1 MNSVI
6 NNKLYIS
13 TLVFALILILRD
25 ILGANVNQLLI
36 LGYIA
41 IVAIIL
47 DYEELFYFT
56 SFLTP
61 LVAGINSFALTVLL
75 VALFIKSNKRQLSQF
90 IPVFILIVVEL
101 LHPIIYTFPIGN
113 EIIYFSVIG
122 LFFFC
127 SSAPDNVDSSCVVK
141 FFILGASLTCLLI
154 IVRSCIINGSF
165 IALFLD
171 NARSVVAMG
180 ANEVAIQNQ
189 ETHMALNADAL
200 AYISLLGISCLLLGS
215 KVLKINKILYIILL
229 IINLM
234 AGMAS
239 VTRTWVLVMSLI
251 IFLYLFVSKIKY
263 KWFLLLPILIVILL
277 QSEIFN
283 IILEAFY
290 ERFTNEDL
298 LEAGGRGNIWKQYI
312 TIWSSK
318 LEYIILGISSPNYR
332 SIFPDINSMH
342 NFTQQIFVCTGVV
355 GFVVYFAFMLK
366 VIIYGI
372 KKRMS
377 LRVFLPIIGGFVF
390 LQSISVLANWILIL
404 PIFPCIYAL
413 RLKNY

>member
-1 MNSVI
+1 
-6 NNKLYIS
+6 
-13 TLVFALILILRD
+13 
-25 ILGANVNQLLI
+25 
-36 LGYIA
+36 
-41 IVAIIL
+41 
-47 DYEELFYFT
+47 
-56 SFLTP
+56 
-61 LVAGINSFALTVLL
+61 
-75 VALFIKSNKRQLSQF
+75 
-90 IPVFILIVVEL
+90 
-101 LHPIIYTFPIGN
+101 
-113 EIIYFSVIG
+113 
-122 LFFFC
+122 
-127 SSAPDNVDSSCVVK
+127 
-141 FFILGASLTCLLI
+141 
-154 IVRSCIINGSF
+154 
-165 IALFLD
+165 
-171 NARSVVAMG
+171 
-180 ANEVAIQNQ
+180 
-189 ETHMALNADAL
+189 
-200 AYISLLGISCLLLGS
+200 
-215 KVLKINKILYIILL
+215 
-229 IINLM
+229 M